1 MTDCLTDCHN
11 PLTPELRTWR
21 YHFGIVVGMAMTLR
35 LTEDEAQALRAQ
47 AEIEQRSMQD
57 VARAAV
63 REYVQRRGVAA
74 QVDEALDVLIPRY
87 SGLLDRLGNA

>member
-1 MTDCLTDCHN
+1 
-11 PLTPELRTWR
+11 
-21 YHFGIVVGMAMTLR
+21 MAMTLR

-57 VARAAV
+57 VVRAAV
-63 REYVQRRGVAA
+63 REYVERRCAAA
-74 QVDEALDVLIPRY
+74 QIDEALQVLIPRY

>member
-1 MTDCLTDCHN
+1 
-11 PLTPELRTWR
+11 
-21 YHFGIVVGMAMTLR
+21 MTLR
-35 LTEDEAQALRAQ
+35 LTDEETQALRTQ
-47 AEIEQRSMQD
+47 AEIEHRSMQD

-63 REYVQRRGVAA
+63 REYVQRRCAAA